1 MLTNLTAA
9 AVYAPDDTIQRIH
22 EEAEKVD
29 FETRPLAAALG
40 VSYCTLIR
48 VLKRLG
54 LHQTIRD
61 EWKNRRQEKR
71 TRGKNA

>member
-9 AVYAPDDTIQRIH
+9 AMYAPDDTRKKILKT
-22 EEAEKVD
+22 AKKVD
-29 FETRPLAAALG
+29 YETRPLAKALG

-54 LHQTIRD
+54 EYDNIRD
-61 EWKNRRQEKR
+61 EWKKARKQKR
-71 TRGKNA
+71 EAGTK

>member
-22 EEAEKVD
+22 QEADKVD
-29 FETRPLAAALG
+29 FETRPLAKALG

-54 LHQTIRD
+54 EYDNIRD
-61 EWKNRRQEKR
+61 EWKKARKQKR
-71 TRGKNA
+71 EAGKK

>member
-22 EEAEKVD
+22 QEADKVD
-29 FETRPLAAALG
+29 FETRPLAKALG

-54 LHQTIRD
+54 LHETIRN
-61 EWKNRRQEKR
+61 EWKSRRQEKR
-71 TRGKNA
+71 ARVKNA